1 MRLLLA
7 SVVVT
12 LVATAGCAGQIITV
26 GSKGDRDSGGE
37 GDDGGPVEDVVVVDT
52 YLPPPFDAQPPPFDS
67 PIVVEDTG
75 PCLVGLEPCIS
86 DSQCCSGIC
95 NGTCQDTRPPPG
107 CLPDGDSCNGSQPCC
122 SGPCE
127 NGVCGVNVQDAG
139 PPVICA
145 APANNPCFD
154 CLATACCP
162 QLAACEGDPECT
174 QSLACF
180 EGCFTPG
187 NGLTCSQKCNQAYP
201 SPFESPL
208 TSCATS
214 ACLPVCQ

>member
-1 MRLLLA
+1 MRLLA
-7 SVVVT
+7 SIVVT

-67 PIVVEDTG
+67 PIVEDTG
-75 PCLVGLEPCIS
+75 PCLVGLEPCI
-86 DSQCCSGIC
+86 DGSQCCSGIC
-95 NGTCQDTRPPPG
+95 HGTCEDM
-107 CLPDGDSCNGSQPCC
+107 D
-122 SGPCE
+122 SGPPTI
-127 NGVCGVNVQDAG
+127 CG
-139 PPVICA
+139 
-145 APANNPCFD
+145 APTNNPCFD

-162 QLAACEGDPECT
+162 QLAACEGDPECS

-180 EGCFTPG
+180 EGCFTSG

-201 SPFESPL
+201 SPLESPL
-208 TSCATS
+208 TSCATN
-214 ACLPVCQ
+214 ACLPACQ